1 MIGPYEGEVFRL
13 AKVLILTGDAVEA
26 LEVFYPY
33 YRLLEE
39 GHEVTI
45 AAPKKKKLQTVVHD
59 FEPHMETFT
68 EKFAYGLDAD
78 ASFAEV
84 NPAEFDGLIIP
95 GGRAPEHIRMHEKVP
110 EIVTHFFTANKPVGA
125 ICHAALVFDVVPE
138 AVQGREMTAF
148 TTCRPEVERAGATY
162 IDKNLHVEGNLVS
175 GHAWPDLPGFMKE
188 FLKLLSK

>member
-1 MIGPYEGEVFRL
+1 M
-13 AKVLILTGDAVEA
+13 AKVLILTGDAAEA

-45 AAPKKKKLQTVVHD
+45 AAPTKKKLQTVVHD

-68 EKFAYGLDAD
+68 EKFAYGLEAHV
-78 ASFAEV
+78 SFADV
-84 NPAEFDGLIIP
+84 NPAEYDGLIIP

-110 EIVTHFFTANKPVGA
+110 EIVNHFFTTNKPVGA
-125 ICHAALVFDVVPE
+125 ICHAALVFSVVPE
-138 AVQGREMTAF
+138 AVKGREMTAF
-148 TTCRPEVERAGATY
+148 STCRPEVEQIGAKY
-162 IDKNLHVEGNLVS
+162 IDENLHVEGNLVS

-188 FLKLLSK
+188 FLKLLSR